1 MAMPMRMLMTLANG
15 DGAAQGTGS
24 CKLWKLWKLH
34 ATACCHQCL
43 LAEYYYDGAC
53 CFTANGRL
61 ILSFVQSQWG
71 SATHW
76 EWKTKEGVQG
86 RQLTWPASQEIVL
99 TVARAASD
107 SASVAATAA
116 AVPPARSIFAFCV
129 LSAVLYFSSS
139 FLILY
144 PSCPRPLFLF
154 ILSFCFRCISY
165 AFRLLAFPLQ
175 VASQW
180 RKKAAQCWHFTIH
193 ARRNWQR
200 VTHFPACPQCC
211 IPSESNNLQRKYP
224 FPLLYKYICSS
235 ACLCVCLPEFTL
247 SPPCSGKHSAT
258 MGAKIEWRLK

>member
-15 DGAAQGTGS
+15 DGAAQG
-24 CKLWKLWKLH
+24 KLWKLWKLH

-99 TVARAASD
+99 TVARAASA
-107 SASVAATAA
+107 SASASDAATA

-139 FLILY
+139 ILILY
-144 PSCPRPLFLF
+144 PPCPPFFVYFKFLF
-154 ILSFCFRCISY
+154 
-165 AFRLLAFPLQ
+165 PL
-175 VASQW
+175 
-180 RKKAAQCWHFTIH
+180 HF
-193 ARRNWQR
+193 
-200 VTHFPACPQCC
+200 
-211 IPSESNNLQRKYP
+211 
-224 FPLLYKYICSS
+224 
-235 ACLCVCLPEFTL
+235 LCVSFARFSLTGGLTMKEESCTVLTLYYPRQKKLTTCHSLPSLPTVL
-247 SPPCSGKHSAT
+247 HSLGIEQLAT
-258 MGAKIEWRLK
+258 

>member
-1 MAMPMRMLMTLANG
+1 MSACGILLWWRLLLYCQRPLNFVFCSESVRQCDSLGMENE
-15 DGAAQGTGS
+15 GS
-24 CKLWKLWKLH
+24 GEK
-34 ATACCHQCL
+34 
-43 LAEYYYDGAC
+43 
-53 CFTANGRL
+53 
-61 ILSFVQSQWG
+61 
-71 SATHW
+71 
-76 EWKTKEGVQG
+76 G

-258 MGAKIEWRLK
+258 MGAKIEWRVKWKLTFE